1 MFISWYW
8 LLAAVL
14 LVAGY
19 IHGLRRSYK
28 ACRHD
33 REAIYKG
40 YQRVQEEL
48 NKRQRVGQKE

>member
-8 LLAAVL
+8 M
-14 LVAGY
+14 VAIVIVAFGY
-19 IHGLRRSYK
+19 IHVLKRNHK

-40 YQRVQEEL
+40 YLRLRDELKKVRRVEQ
-48 NKRQRVGQKE
+48 GD

>member
-8 LLAAVL
+8 IVTIVVL
-14 LVAGY
+14 VVGY
-19 IHGLRRSYK
+19 IHVLKRNCK

-40 YQRVQEEL
+40 YLRVLDEVKKL
-48 NKRQRVGQKE
+48 RRVGQGD

>member
-8 LLAAVL
+8 IVAVVL
-14 LVAGY
+14 IVLGY
-19 IHGLRRSYK
+19 IHVLKRNCK

-40 YQRVQEEL
+40 YLRVVEEL
-48 NKRQRVGQKE
+48 KKRRRVGQGD

>member
-8 LLAAVL
+8 IVAIVVL
-14 LVAGY
+14 VVGY
-19 IHGLRRSYK
+19 IHVLKRNCK

-40 YQRVQEEL
+40 YLRVLDEVKKL
-48 NKRQRVGQKE
+48 RRVGQGD